1 MRKED
6 VPTVGVDTMKAQ
18 SSTRSPTLKS
28 ESPPYTQSLVVN
40 IDIHLILF
48 IH

>member
-6 VPTVGVDTMKAQ
+6 VPTVGVDTMKVQ

-28 ESPPYTQSLVVN
+28 ESAPTQFLVVN

-48 IH
+48 TY